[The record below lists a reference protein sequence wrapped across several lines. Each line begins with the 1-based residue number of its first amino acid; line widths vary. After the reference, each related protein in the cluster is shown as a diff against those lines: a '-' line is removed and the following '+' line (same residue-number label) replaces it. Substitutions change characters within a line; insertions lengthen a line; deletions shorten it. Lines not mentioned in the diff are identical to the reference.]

1 VSADFFITYNIN
13 WEIDHGYHDQFQR
26 CTLIKTAGHDGWNA
40 QAGQSFKELT
50 DATIQPGLHRPRIF
64 MASAG
69 WWVLIDVQK
78 TCKRNRGELALAC
91 IQSGISDSLK
101 LVGMDSYFSTFDD
114 VTGAVGNF

>member
-1 VSADFFITYNIN
+1 MDITTTP
-13 WEIDHGYHDQFQR
+13 FKR
-26 CTLIKTAGHDGWNA
+26 CTLIKTAGRIDGSNA
-40 QAGQSFKELT
+40 PELAKSFKELT
-50 DATIQPGLHRPRIF
+50 DAGSFNLVFDMSDVHF

-101 LVGMDSYFSTFDD
+101 LVGMDSYFSTFED